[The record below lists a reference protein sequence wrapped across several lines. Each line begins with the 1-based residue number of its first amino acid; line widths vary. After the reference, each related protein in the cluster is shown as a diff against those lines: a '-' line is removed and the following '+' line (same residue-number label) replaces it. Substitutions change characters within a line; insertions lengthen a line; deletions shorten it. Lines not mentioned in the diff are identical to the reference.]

1 MQVVFL
7 LWPKNH
13 QLPHVDG
20 WLERAVALT
29 GNKSWSSK
37 AGATM
42 CPPKPTC
49 LEGFYGKS
57 MNITC
62 FLDGHRSCL
71 VKPSKN
77 HARRPCALGA
87 TTATL
92 VAGWCETYGGQIG
105 KIYRDVL
112 ENSYP
117 DTQWDWSIH
126 LLAFRW
132 WFEIFFIFTPYFGK
146 WYSLTSIFF
155 RWVETTK

>member
-7 LWPKNH
+7 LWPNNH
-13 QLPHVDG
+13 QLPHVDRWVG
-20 WLERAVALT
+20 GCGFDIT
-29 GNKSWSSK
+29 SSD
-37 AGATM
+37 
-42 CPPKPTC
+42 PPKQRLPCAPKTYMFR
-49 LEGFYGKS
+49 GFLWKINEHNLIFRG
-57 MNITC
+57 
-62 FLDGHRSCL
+62 GHRSCL
-71 VKPSKN
+71 VKPSKS
-77 HARRPCALGA
+77 HGRRPCALGA

-132 WFEIFFIFTPYFGK
+132 WFEICFIFTPYLGK